1 MRRTTITPRLPGI
14 AAILAAALALA
25 GCGSPKPAAG
35 PDVNAV
41 DAALLG
47 NDADPAL
54 TAALRDQIMVDPMLV
69 QQANDDAVRPPTMP
83 ASGAVPPDGIAQAA
97 MPKDPLAGQTLRS
110 APAPSADCPQCA
122 VARRALTLGALAGGQ
137 GGATAQCAGRVAYSA
152 VWATRLPGSIPLI
165 ADARVIEAAG
175 ADGDGCR
182 LRIVTFASAQPMQRL
197 LDYYYTR
204 ATAAGFRAGHQADG
218 AEHVLAGTKAG
229 GGAFLALLRP
239 HAGGGTE
246 VDLMVDG
253 G

>member
-47 NDADPAL
+47 NNADPAL

-69 QQANDDAVRPPTMP
+69 QQANDDAVRPPMP

>member
-1 MRRTTITPRLPGI
+1 M
-14 AAILAAALALA
+14 
-25 GCGSPKPAAG
+25 
-35 PDVNAV
+35 
-41 DAALLG
+41 
-47 NDADPAL
+47 
-54 TAALRDQIMVDPMLV
+54 
-69 QQANDDAVRPPTMP
+69 
-83 ASGAVPPDGIAQAA
+83 
-97 MPKDPLAGQTLRS
+97 
-110 APAPSADCPQCA
+110 
-122 VARRALTLGALAGGQ
+122 
-137 GGATAQCAGRVAYSA
+137 
-152 VWATRLPGSIPLI
+152 
-165 ADARVIEAAG
+165 IEAAG

>member
-152 VWATRLPGSIPLI
+152 VWATRILSGT
-165 ADARVIEAAG
+165 ARPMVMAA
-175 ADGDGCR
+175 ATK
-182 LRIVTFASAQPMQRL
+182 VAAASALPNAHGT
-197 LDYYYTR
+197 TR
-204 ATAAGFRAGHQADG
+204 HASMG
-218 AEHVLAGTKAG
+218 
-229 GGAFLALLRP
+229 RP
-239 HAGGGTE
+239 RRK
-246 VDLMVDG
+246 
-253 G
+253 